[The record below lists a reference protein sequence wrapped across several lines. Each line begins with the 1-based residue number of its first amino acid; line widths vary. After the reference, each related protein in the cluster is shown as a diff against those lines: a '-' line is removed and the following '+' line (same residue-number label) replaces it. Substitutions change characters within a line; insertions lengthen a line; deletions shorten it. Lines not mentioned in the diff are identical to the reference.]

1 MSKGPGKAA
10 RAKALRM
17 GEALIT
23 RYSHGNTMPGR
34 EAAMWALLCHATQ
47 VSRLAFQAPP
57 RTGYPVA
64 SPGAILAVDD
74 VSDWQRVAA
83 YLRGELD
90 SVDSASARP
99 AQPSAEEI
107 SAAEVVL
114 TVFHRAALRGYGDWR
129 RLRGAVY
136 VLSLIHI

>member
-1 MSKGPGKAA
+1 
-10 RAKALRM
+10 
-17 GEALIT
+17 
-23 RYSHGNTMPGR
+23 
-34 EAAMWALLCHATQ
+34 MWALLCHATQ

-136 VLSLIHI
+136 VHACGAPPRKIYALTGINRNSLRHARDRALRDMLADWEK